1 MTVVALRLQDI
12 DWNIIAWNYQF
23 LFNKHLQSSFW
34 KSSERVN
41 SLRPFYSLSSATNA
55 LNRYIYEG
63 VKEGGRRKTGVS
75 SSFFVFLSNSPRPI
89 DKIRINKW
97 MMANTWLIPPALL
110 PACFF
115 PVSYAFDPM
124 IDSDSSRILIFNPFP
139 KIMIFHPSLC
149 LRKKI
154 RWSPLFNSRS
164 KESVEWN
171 VRRDLAQRISREKE
185 RVRKIS
191 CSIIRLLWS
200 WFKRRKKIQSLH
212 IHKRSSCSIKLFA
225 IIIDKEW
232 VDKEKRRRKMK

>member
-1 MTVVALRLQDI
+1 MKEWR
-12 DWNIIAWNYQF
+12 
-23 LFNKHLQSSFW
+23 K
-34 KSSERVN
+34 E
-41 SLRPFYSLSSATNA
+41 
-55 LNRYIYEG
+55 
-63 VKEGGRRKTGVS
+63 EGGKQAFLLLF
-75 SSFFVFLSNSPRPI
+75 SFSYPTLLVPSIKFAR
-89 DKIRINKW
+89 RINKW

-154 RWSPLFNSRS
+154 RWSPLFNFRS
-164 KESVEWN
+164 KVSVEWN
-171 VRRDLAQRISREKE
+171 VRGDLAQRISREKE

-212 IHKRSSCSIKLFA
+212 IHKRSSCSSIKLFA

-232 VDKEKRRRKMK
+232 VDREKRRKKMK